1 MQTNPL
7 VRRSNI
13 GVRQWVTWTLGGSAV
28 FLVPWTVL
36 LAATLP
42 SETRVQNWALAW
54 IGLDFL
60 LTIGCLLTAVYVSR
74 GHELARIAATA
85 TATVALLDAWFDITT
100 ARPGADFTQ
109 AVASAVGELALAGV
123 CTFLALRRRE
133 SSEGTN

>member
-1 MQTNPL
+1 MPTNPL
-7 VRRSNI
+7 MRRSNL

-74 GHELARIAATA
+74 GSELVRIAATA
-85 TATVALLDAWFDITT
+85 TATVALLDAWFDLTT

-109 AVASAVGELALAGV
+109 AVAGAVGELALAGV
-123 CTFLALRRRE
+123 CAFLALRRE
-133 SSEGTN
+133 PSEGGN